1 MGSASRQNVIRPS
14 LWLRRWAVVWSAGFA
29 VGVTIFFGSFAY
41 RAWRITGLS
50 HAQRIEQAKAML
62 RFVGD
67 QLRNHNGVEQ
77 IEKHLPD
84 AGFVAYM
91 VYGEALVNVA
101 LANPSDIPKR
111 RQLAEEVQWCL
122 EKLAEREVTD
132 TFPDTQVPHGLF
144 FLSRR
149 TVLLAGLHLISD
161 TVPYELSEEYHDNC
175 LLMADAIEASPHGLL
190 DSFPGFC
197 WPADTLAALRCLR
210 LHDEMFGTE
219 YSSTG
224 EKWKSWASGLLA
236 SASSVIP
243 LRVDSQTGEPVAAGR
258 GSSQA
263 VCLIALRDVDEELF
277 RQQYQRLRSR
287 FGNSFLGLRTWR
299 EFPEG
304 EEPRNDIDTG
314 PVIHGH
320 GVLATLIGMIATKL
334 AGDEAAFC
342 GPVALIEAIGQPSTN
357 NGMRRYLGGRVLVL
371 DLLVAYALSARPW
384 AKAAGK
390 IPQLATSPS
399 RPWLFAA
406 VLVSIPFLTILMA
419 ALRYRKTLRKLQ
431 PLSLWHS
438 PSPSSA
444 GIVLFWT
451 QLLLLVLLLLSS
463 LWFPVIWAGFGVV
476 ARAMSCVVQLV
487 KRNRGA

>member
-1 MGSASRQNVIRPS
+1 LQSASKEVIRPS
-14 LWLRRWAVVWSAGFA
+14 LWLKRWAVVWSAGFT
-29 VGVTIFFGSFAY
+29 VGVTIFFGRFAY

-50 HAQRIEQAKAML
+50 HAERIEQAEAML

-77 IEKHLPD
+77 IEKHLPE

-91 VYGEALVNVA
+91 VYGQALVNVA
-101 LANPSDIPKR
+101 LANPSDIPRR

-122 EKLAEREVTD
+122 EKLAEPEVTD
-132 TFPDTQVPHGLF
+132 TFPDTQVPHGLL
-144 FLSRR
+144 FLSQR
-149 TVLLAGLHLISD
+149 TLLLAGLHLISD
-161 TVPYELSEEYHDNC
+161 TVPYELTEEYHDNC
-175 LLMADAIEASPHGLL
+175 RFMAEAFEESPYGLP

-243 LRVDSQTGEPVAAGR
+243 LRVDSQTGEPVATGR

-320 GVLATLIGMIATKL
+320 GVLATLTGMIAAKL
-334 AGDEAAFC
+334 AGDDEGLC
-342 GPVALIEAIGQPSTN
+342 GTMALIEAVGQPSTD
-357 NGMRRYLGGRVLVL
+357 NGMRQYLNGRALPL
-371 DLLVAYALSARPW
+371 DLLVAYALSATPW
-384 AKAAGK
+384 TKVAGK

-406 VLVSIPFLTILMA
+406 VFLSIPLLTIFTA
-419 ALRYRKTLRKLQ
+419 TLRYRKTLRKVR

-438 PSPSSA
+438 ASPSSE
-444 GIVLFWT
+444 GIILFWT
-451 QLLLLVLLLLSS
+451 QLFLLVSLFFSS
-463 LWFPVIWAGFGVV
+463 LWFPVLWAAFGAIGRAVCV
-476 ARAMSCVVQLV
+476 AFRVAAGRRSI
-487 KRNRGA
+487 

>member
-1 MGSASRQNVIRPS
+1 
-14 LWLRRWAVVWSAGFA
+14 
-29 VGVTIFFGSFAY
+29 
-41 RAWRITGLS
+41 
-50 HAQRIEQAKAML
+50 ML

-101 LANPSDIPKR
+101 LANPSDIAKR

-122 EKLAEREVTD
+122 EQLAEPQVTD
-132 TFPDTQVPHGLF
+132 TFPDTQVPHGLL
-144 FLSRR
+144 FLSQR
-149 TVLLAGLHLISD
+149 TLLLAGLHLISD
-161 TVPYELSEEYHDNC
+161 TVPWELTEEYHDNC
-175 LLMADAIEASPHGLL
+175 LLMADAIEASPHGLV
-190 DSFPGFC
+190 DSFPRFC

-219 YSSTG
+219 YSSAG
-224 EKWKSWASGLLA
+224 EKWKNWASGLLA
-236 SASSVIP
+236 SASSVFP
-243 LRVDSQTGEPVAAGR
+243 LRVDSQTGEAVATGR

-299 EFPEG
+299 EFPGG

-320 GVLATLIGMIATKL
+320 SVLATLIGMITAKL
-334 AGDEAAFC
+334 AGDDEGFC
-342 GPVALIEAIGQPSTN
+342 GTIALIEAVGQPSTD

-371 DLLVAYALSARPW
+371 DFLVAYALSARPW
-384 AKAAGK
+384 TKAAGK

-406 VLVSIPFLTILMA
+406 VLLSIPFLTILMA

-438 PSPSSA
+438 PSPSPD

-451 QLLLLVLLLLSS
+451 QLLLLVSLFFST
-463 LWFPVIWAGFGVV
+463 LWFPVLWAGFGVV
-476 ARAMSCVVQLV
+476 ARAASYFLRLAR
-487 KRNRGA
+487 RNGGT